1 MVSTSSNLTKHSFY
15 PKTIQMQIVVP
26 EREHVPVW
34 LTLVWKFCC
43 EITKGA
49 WKFRNSIQPNGSET
63 FRKFF
68 HLFGWNGKSEVS
80 VQVPFKF
87 LKLFS
92 CVQSS
97 LRTTARRGLCWQR
110 ISGNRYLQNSFRN
123 ESQKTP
129 TFLKNKIKKLICV
142 ILLMVM
148 VTCGKSLI
156 PSLCANIALV
166 SRLVICSAR
175 AARYLS
181 LLDTR

>member
-1 MVSTSSNLTKHSFY
+1 MSAFFAKWLVQVLISQNIRFI
-15 PKTIQMQIVVP
+15 PKRYRCKQLYRNENTY
-26 EREHVPVW
+26 R
-34 LTLVWKFCC
+34 KFCC

-68 HLFGWNGKSEVS
+68 HLLGWNGKSEVS

-110 ISGNRYLQNSFRN
+110 TSGNRYLQNSFRN

-129 TFLKNKIKKLICV
+129 TFLQNKIKKLICV